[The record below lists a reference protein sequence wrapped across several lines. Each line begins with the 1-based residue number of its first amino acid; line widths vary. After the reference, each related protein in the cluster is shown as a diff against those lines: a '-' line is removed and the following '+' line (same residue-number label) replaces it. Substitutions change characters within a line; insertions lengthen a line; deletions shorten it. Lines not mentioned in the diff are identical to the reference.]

1 MTPEPLAGRVSATH
15 GEPDPWRNRIPIA
28 DRGGPGYAELIASTR
43 AYLDALAAANIESED
58 AARLAEQVRQLTST
72 LQQWAVD
79 EHDSPIGTRVD
90 LPGRGHPMLPPF
102 VAD

>member
-43 AYLDALAAANIESED
+43 AYLDALAAAGPVAMHEAGADSAD
-58 AARLAEQVRQLTST
+58 GRQPPSFRVKRLRQPCHP
-72 LQQWAVD
+72 WA
-79 EHDSPIGTRVD
+79 
-90 LPGRGHPMLPPF
+90 
-102 VAD
+102 